1 MDTISLR
8 IKIFYPVSTNFGFQK
23 QDNVLYLFSMLN
35 QKLQQRLIQKLSP
48 QQVLVMRLLQEPI
61 LAFEQRIKQEIEE
74 NPALEESSPDEDEK
88 DIEEDTLTDSV
99 ESDEDEFKEEPDE
112 ESGSENDDFTIEDYL
127 SEDEI
132 PEYKLYANNKSPDD
146 EIREAPLASGVS
158 PQDYLLSQLGM
169 HRVTDKQYIIA
180 STIIGNLDESGYSF
194 REISALCDDLVFNH
208 GIEANE
214 KEVEEVLRIIQGF
227 DPPGIGA
234 RNLQECLLLQLERMP
249 QGSKKIEPAKI
260 ILKDY
265 FIEFSK
271 KHYDK
276 IMLKTKSSEKE
287 LKDAIAEIQ
296 KLNPKPGVS
305 ISDISREGNYI
316 IPDFTISNHDGILEL
331 SLNSRNMPDLSP
343 NRQYI
348 EMLREYS
355 VGGKNASKSSKAAA
369 SFIRQ
374 KLDSARNFIDAIQ
387 QRQDTLYI
395 TMKAIMEY
403 QKDYFMTGDET
414 RLKPMILKDIAT
426 TINMDIST
434 ISRVAN
440 SKYVQTPFGT
450 FLLKSFFS
458 ESMQNTKGEEVSTRE
473 IKKILQDCIEGEDK
487 SNPLTDDH
495 LVDLLKEK
503 GYNIARRT
511 IAKYREQLNIP
522 VARLRKEL

>member
-1 MDTISLR
+1 
-8 IKIFYPVSTNFGFQK
+8 
-23 QDNVLYLFSMLN
+23 MLN
-35 QKLQQRLIQKLSP
+35 QRLQQRLLQKLSP

-61 LAFEQRIKQEIEE
+61 MALEQRIKQEIEE
-74 NPALEESSPDEDEK
+74 NPALEETSPEEEEK
-88 DIEEDTLTDSV
+88 EEMEEETLTDSV
-99 ESDEDEFKEEPDE
+99 ESDEDDFHEETEE
-112 ESGSENDDFTIEDYL
+112 ESRTENDFTIEDYL

-132 PEYKLYANNKSPDD
+132 PEYKLFANNKSPDD
-146 EIREAPLASGVS
+146 EIKETPLASGIS
-158 PQDYLLSQLGM
+158 FQDHLLSQLGL

-180 STIIGNLDESGYSF
+180 STIIGNLDEPGYLL
-194 REISALCDDLVFNH
+194 REIPALVDDLAFNH
-208 GIEANE
+208 GIEATE

-234 RNLQECLLLQLERMP
+234 RNLQECLLIQLERIP
-249 QGSKKIEPAKI
+249 PGSKSIDLARVI
-260 ILKDY
+260 VKDQ

-276 IMLKTKSSEKE
+276 IMLKTHSTEQE
-287 LKDAIAEIQ
+287 LKDAIVEIQ

-316 IPDFTISNHDGILEL
+316 IPDFTITNHDGILDL
-331 SLNSRNMPDLSP
+331 SLNSRNVPDLSP

-355 VGGKNASKSSKAAA
+355 TGGKNASKSSKDAA

-374 KLDSARNFIDAIQ
+374 KLDAARNFIDAIR

-403 QKDYFMTGDET
+403 QQDYFMTGDET

-426 TINMDIST
+426 IINMDIST
-434 ISRVAN
+434 VSRVAN

-458 ESMQNTKGEEVSTRE
+458 ESMQNTKGEEISTRE
-473 IKKILQDCIEGEDK
+473 IRKILQDCIESEDK
-487 SNPLTDDH
+487 SDPLTDDH
-495 LVDLLKEK
+495 LVEVLKEK

-511 IAKYREQLNIP
+511 IAKYREQLGIP